1 MILSGLSVLLA
12 MGGPPTPPGTQA
24 DPRGQLLGT
33 IGMFVIMGVMFYFV
47 LIRPQQKKARE
58 QADLLKSMRP
68 GDKVITTSGI
78 VGTILTVKERTVS
91 LRSADAKFEMT
102 KTAIAEISE
111 RSGESSES

>member
-1 MILSGLSVLLA
+1 MISSGLTALLA
-12 MGGPPTPPGTQA
+12 LGAPPSPPGTQ
-24 DPRGQLLGT
+24 PNPTGQLVNMLA
-33 IGMFVIMGVMFYFV
+33 MFALMGVMFYFV
-47 LIRPQQKKARE
+47 LIRPQQKKAKE

-68 GDKVITTSGI
+68 GDKVVTTSGI